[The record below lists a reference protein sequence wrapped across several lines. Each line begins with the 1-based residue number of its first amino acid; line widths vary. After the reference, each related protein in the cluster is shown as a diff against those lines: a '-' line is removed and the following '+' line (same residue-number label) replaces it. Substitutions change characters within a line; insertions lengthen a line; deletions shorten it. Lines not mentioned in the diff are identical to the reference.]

1 LRLSV
6 KSLGERKG
14 CALVIQET
22 VCEYRLTKKET
33 IRQLWRLLLKPSLAV
48 LMILM
53 MLAGVGALVLQP
65 SRPLWAY
72 GLVIFP
78 LFFVYFFYRTVH
90 TIIAQHPELLE
101 TQTLRFDKSGLSVTN
116 TVSTVQWPWERV
128 HGVVE
133 STDFVVLRL
142 DTIGSGAV
150 VPKRALTTEQ
160 LDARSNFRMVS
171 NRP

>member
-1 LRLSV
+1 M
-6 KSLGERKG
+6 
-14 CALVIQET
+14 VIHET

-101 TQTLRFDKSGLSVTN
+101 TQTLRFGESGLSVTN
-116 TVSTVQWPWERV
+116 TVSSVQWPWERV
-128 HGVVE
+128 HGVIE

-160 LDARSNFRMVS
+160 LESLLRYASIGRRHKG
-171 NRP
+171 

>member
-1 LRLSV
+1 
-6 KSLGERKG
+6 
-14 CALVIQET
+14 LVIHDT

-33 IRQLWRLLLKPSLAV
+33 IRQLWRLLLKPSLAA

-53 MLAGVGALVLQP
+53 LLAGVAALVLTP

-101 TQTLRFDKSGLSVTN
+101 TQTLRFNDSGLSVTN
-116 TVSTVQWPWERV
+116 TVSTVQWPWQRV

-150 VPKRALTTEQ
+150 VPKRALTAEQ
-160 LDARSNFRMVS
+160 LKSLLRYASVDRRSEG
-171 NRP
+171 